1 MARVL
6 IVGCG
11 CRGQALGAAL
21 AGSGHAVRGTS
32 RSPARPPELDKAGI
46 EGVIADPDRLGTLV
60 PALASVT
67 VVCWLMGSAE
77 DSPDV
82 HGPRL
87 RSLTEHLVDTPVRG
101 LVYESAGTAD
111 SALLAQGASI
121 VREASQTWHIPVEIV
136 DTDPAAH
143 EAWLGAMT
151 AAVRGVLSA

>member
-11 CRGQALGAAL
+11 CRGSSLGGAL
-21 AGSGHAVRGTS
+21 AASGLAVRGTA
-32 RSPARPPELDKAGI
+32 RSPARLPDLETAGI
-46 EGVIADPDRLGTLV
+46 EGVLADPDRVGTLV
-60 PALASVT
+60 SELAGVT

-87 RSLTEHLVDTPVRG
+87 RSLLEHLVDTPVRG
-101 LVYESAGTAD
+101 LVYESAGTANA
-111 SALLAQGASI
+111 ALLAEGAAI

-136 DTDPAAH
+136 DINTAVHD
-143 EAWLGAMT
+143 AWLEAMK
-151 AAVRGVLSA
+151 AAVERLLTA